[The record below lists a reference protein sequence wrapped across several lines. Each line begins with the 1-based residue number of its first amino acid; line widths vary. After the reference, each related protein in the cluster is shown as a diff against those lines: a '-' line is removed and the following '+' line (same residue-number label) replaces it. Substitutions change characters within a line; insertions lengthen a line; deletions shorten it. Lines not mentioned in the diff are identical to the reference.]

1 MVFRK
6 LASAIT
12 SLSLKLEIWD
22 NWLLELIMRVTAG
35 SHGVGTLRE
44 GVLDLLE
51 VVIEQVS
58 RANLVGQK
66 R

>member
-1 MVFRK
+1 MFRK

-12 SLSLKLEIWD
+12 SLSLRLEIWD
-22 NWLLELIMRVTAG
+22 NWLLELIMRVSAG
-35 SHGVGTLRE
+35 AGGIGTSRE
-44 GVLDLLE
+44 GVLEVLG